1 MKICLI
7 HPEFNVYFT
16 YEGPIGLAYLQACL
30 KREGHEVKIIDN
42 NVLLYSRKKIVEEA
56 RGCDAVGISMTTP
69 TYKTAKLIAE
79 KINLELGIPVIL
91 GGAHPTIAPLDCL
104 DFSDF
109 VIIGEGEKAFPEL
122 LRILHKEKSQKN
134 RLANLKK
141 IKNLAF
147 KWKGKKIL
155 NREREFIEDLD
166 WLPFP
171 DWNGFPI
178 EKYGSALRTSGR
190 SLPIITSRGCPYSCI
205 YCFKG
210 LFGLR
215 YRKRS
220 AENIVNELEGMKKKF
235 GIKEFQI
242 ADDCFTLLP
251 ERAIEICKK
260 IIERKISL
268 PWSLPNGI
276 RADTVTEELAEWMKK
291 AGLKYTGLG
300 IESGNQRILDSIG
313 KVQKKETVRK
323 AVKILK
329 KHKIKTVGFFMFG
342 LPGETIETMK
352 ETVGFAKELDLDY
365 CSISM
370 TTPYPGTKL
379 FDDIKS
385 GNGSF
390 LVKSNEELFSLGSK
404 AKFTM
409 PGMAA
414 PEEIEKAYRKARI
427 QLLLRPKTILKN
439 LNAPKKL
446 ISGAKV
452 AYKWI
457 FKT

>member
-7 HPEFNVYFT
+7 HPEFPVYFT

-30 KREGHEVKIIDN
+30 KKAGHEVKIIDN
-42 NVLLYSRKKIVEEA
+42 NVLLYNHEKIIEEA
-56 RGCDAVGISMTTP
+56 RGCGAVGISMTTP
-69 TYKTAKLIAE
+69 TYSTARQIAE
-79 KINLELGIPVIL
+79 KIKAELKIPIIL
-91 GGAHPTIAPLDCL
+91 GGPHPATDPADCL
-104 DFSDF
+104 NFSDF
-109 VIIGEGEKAFPEL
+109 VIVGEGEKAFLEL
-122 LRILHKEKSQKN
+122 INILEREKNKKK
-134 RLANLKK
+134 LFLKLKK

-147 KWKGKKIL
+147 KWNAKKII
-155 NREREFIEDLD
+155 NKEREFIENLD
-166 WLPFP
+166 ELPFP
-171 DWNGFPI
+171 DWSGFPI
-178 EKYGSALRTSGR
+178 EKYGSALRTSEKC
-190 SLPIITSRGCPYSCI
+190 LPIITSRGCPYSCI

-260 IIERKISL
+260 IIERKINL

-300 IESGNQRILDSIG
+300 IESGNQKILDSIG

-352 ETVGFAKELDLDY
+352 ETVEFAKELDLDY

-379 FDDIKS
+379 FDDIQK
-385 GNGSF
+385 GRGKM
-390 LVKSNEELFSLGSK
+390 LVKSKEELFSLGSK
-404 AKFTM
+404 AKYTM
-409 PGMAA
+409 PGMAS
-414 PEEIEKAYRKARI
+414 PEEIEKQYRRARI
-427 QLLLRPKTILKN
+427 QLLLRPKTILRN
-439 LNAPKKL
+439 LHDPKKL
-446 ISGAKV
+446 IAGAKV
-452 AYKWI
+452 AYKWLL
-457 FKT
+457 KT